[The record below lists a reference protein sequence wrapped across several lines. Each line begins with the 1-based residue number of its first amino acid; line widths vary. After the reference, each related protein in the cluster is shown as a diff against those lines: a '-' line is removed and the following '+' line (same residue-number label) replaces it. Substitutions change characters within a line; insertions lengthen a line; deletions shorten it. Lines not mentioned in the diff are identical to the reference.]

1 MAWSGPGQSGGFDFD
16 FVATPPD
23 RLCCAICLHVLRD
36 PHQTDCGHQFCLS
49 CITKAY
55 HQSLV
60 CPVCKKTYS
69 IFRDQI
75 VAREVRGL
83 QVRCS
88 KESLGCEW
96 VGELGSY
103 IDTHIHQCGFINV
116 SCMHCKQLVPKRLIT
131 KHQDLL
137 CPLRKYDC
145 DYCRTYVST
154 YDDVTK
160 NHWPICKFFP
170 VPCPNDCPT
179 GSVPRNHLME
189 HIKND
194 CKVKKEAAEMK
205 SQHTKLLE
213 KVHYLQEEFEKKNDE
228 NHENERKL
236 KEQARQVEQ
245 FEQEVAEKD
254 KRIKELEKQVS
265 LN

>member
-1 MAWSGPGQSGGFDFD
+1 
-16 FVATPPD
+16 
-23 RLCCAICLHVLRD
+23 
-36 PHQTDCGHQFCLS
+36 
-49 CITKAY
+49 
-55 HQSLV
+55 
-60 CPVCKKTYS
+60 
-69 IFRDQI
+69 
-75 VAREVRGL
+75 
-83 QVRCS
+83 
-88 KESLGCEW
+88 
-96 VGELGSY
+96 
-103 IDTHIHQCGFINV
+103 
-116 SCMHCKQLVPKRLIT
+116 
-131 KHQDLL
+131 
-137 CPLRKYDC
+137 
-145 DYCRTYVST
+145 
-154 YDDVTK
+154 
-160 NHWPICKFFP
+160 
-170 VPCPNDCPT
+170 
-179 GSVPRNHLME
+179 ME